1 LVTNDD
7 GVRSAGL
14 HWLALAARRVGLVA
28 MVAAPSE
35 ERSGA
40 SAALT
45 GLESDSGP
53 VARRY
58 AAADLDG
65 IEAWGVEGAPAFIVR
80 SCAQGQFGEL
90 PDLVLSGINRGP
102 NTGSM
107 VLHSG
112 TVGAALTAASHG
124 IPAVAFSSSG
134 TDPRHVATHDHVVER
149 VLAWFVEHAL
159 ETSPTPV
166 LNVNIPDV
174 PLAQLRG
181 LAHAGLATFGTVE
194 AERGRVGEGYVSVTV
209 RQEDERDSEQTD
221 EALLRA
227 GWATVTA
234 LRAPCESAVPALDG
248 LTDVQPVDQPG

>member
-14 HWLALAARRVGLVA
+14 HWLALAARRAGLTA

-45 GLESDSGP
+45 GLESGTGP

-58 AAADLDG
+58 AADDLEG

-80 SCAQGQFGEL
+80 SCVQGQMGEV
-90 PDLVLSGINRGP
+90 PRLVLSGINRGP

-124 IPAVAFSSSG
+124 IPAIAFSSSG
-134 TDPRHVATHDHVVER
+134 TDAVHVATHDHVVER
-149 VLAWFVEHAL
+149 VLAWFLGHAL
-159 ETSPTPV
+159 EATPTPV

-174 PLAQLRG
+174 PLQELRG

-194 AERGRVGEGYVSVTV
+194 TERGRVGEGYVSVTV
-209 RQEDERDSEQTD
+209 RQEDERDSEHSD

-234 LRAPCESAVPALDG
+234 LRAPCESRVPALDG
-248 LTDVQPVDQPG
+248 LTDVRPSDGTG